1 MGQKINNSQQTNETV
16 SIDANGW
23 SVLTL
28 PGGKRRWR
36 KKWSYNVTLAANA
49 QSEIIVGASLPV
61 GVSNLEDYFYQM
73 TATTRNAGYSQA
85 NVRMN
90 GDISSM
96 SSITVDVR
104 NKDTTSRTWTGSI
117 SVLIE
122 E

>member
-1 MGQKINNSQQTNETV
+1 MAQKINNSQQTNETV

-36 KKWSYNVTLAANA
+36 KKWSYNVTLGANA
-49 QSEIIVGASLPV
+49 QSEVILGAALPV
-61 GVSNLEDYFYQM
+61 GVSNLENYFYQM
-73 TATTRNAGYSQA
+73 TATTNGAAYSQA
-85 NVRMN
+85 QIRMN
-90 GDISSM
+90 GNISSI

-117 SVLIE
+117 SILIE